1 MESDSS
7 AKSFL
12 NLFSSSNLKSFAPA
26 TSRTFYTPSAPSA
39 SNEEVDEG
47 APTEQPKKRRR
58 LSGNVGEWTP
68 AEMRA
73 LETYRSI
80 SERDDVG
87 GELRD
92 IMLPHRTEQ
101 EINVQLRKLKD
112 QSGKSKRTKLQ
123 QLEKDELEELEKAN
137 ERRKKNLDELL
148 DRGNGIEDA
157 GPIGSAQE
165 EGKNGEDEHTEEKR
179 DVASVKAS
187 LDHVLGLTPETEE
200 EKRKRALDDALGLT
214 WG

>member
-7 AKSFL
+7 AKSLL

-26 TSRTFYTPSAPSA
+26 TSRTFYTTSAPGA
-39 SNEEVDEG
+39 SKGEEDDG

-58 LSGNVGEWTP
+58 LSGNTGEWSP

-80 SERDDVG
+80 SERDSVG

-92 IMLPHRTEQ
+92 ILLPNRTEQ

-112 QSGKSKRTKLQ
+112 HSWKSKRTKLQ
-123 QLEKDELEELEKAN
+123 ELEKEESEELEKAN
-137 ERRKKNLDELL
+137 ERRKKNLDDLL
-148 DRGNGIEDA
+148 DRGNEVGDA
-157 GPIGSAQE
+157 GPTVSAQE
-165 EGKNGEDEHTEEKR
+165 EGKDRKEEHTEEKR
-179 DVASVKAS
+179 DVAAVRAS
-187 LDHVLGLTPETEE
+187 LDQVLGLAPETEE
-200 EKRKRALDDALGLT
+200 QKRKRALDEALGLT